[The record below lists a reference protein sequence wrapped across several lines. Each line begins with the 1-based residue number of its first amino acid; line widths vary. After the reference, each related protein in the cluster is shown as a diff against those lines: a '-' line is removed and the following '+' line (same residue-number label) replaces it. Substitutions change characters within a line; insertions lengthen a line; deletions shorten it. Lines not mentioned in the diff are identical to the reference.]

1 MVLTI
6 AFDPEGAP
14 DPGSFWLTVTEMPDG
29 HGVVVGNGSYRM
41 VRIELFNHDVH
52 DTHADG
58 IPLPSTM
65 DAGEGWASRLLMDAV
80 GLDHL
85 ASARDGVGSLGF
97 IDAFGLSTKA
107 VAFEQNPGWIA
118 RYRVE
123 VVGASRLIAP
133 LPRRYTEPIPTA
145 VGVSLT
151 RYERV
156 MIATLLKQLLQ
167 PFVMLGIG
175 QLLDKAPKLLQAFV
189 KAIVLSWDYSSA
201 NQPGSTAITV
211 LMGAL

>member
-1 MVLTI
+1 ADEPLCAAVALW
-6 AFDPEGAP
+6 A
-14 DPGSFWLTVTEMPDG
+14 G
-29 HGVVVGNGSYRM
+29 H
-41 VRIELFNHDVH
+41 NHDVH

-85 ASARDGVGSLGF
+85 ATACDGVGSLGF
-97 IDAFGLSTKA
+97 IDAFGLSMKA
-107 VAFEQNPGWIA
+107 VSFEQNPGWIA

-123 VVGASRLIAP
+123 VVGASRLIGP
-133 LPRRYTEPIPTA
+133 LPRRYMEPIPTA

-175 QLLDKAPKLLQAFV
+175 QLLGLRCL
-189 KAIVLSWDYSSA
+189 
-201 NQPGSTAITV
+201 
-211 LMGAL
+211 